1 MSNNF
6 ILAIGDRNSE
16 ELRTITE
23 ALKIH
28 SWAAWNEVAE
38 GGAEATQMYLKNGKN
53 YEIVVMA
60 GGFAWEHQDEPQKYH
75 CPIQS
80 MVLADY
86 MRLWY
91 KTEEHKHPEV
101 IIYEPDSDM
110 QKLMH
115 GMAKSGE
122 WTWVTFVTN
131 QDELNEALDN
141 WWSQKIG

>member
-53 YEIVVMA
+53 
-60 GGFAWEHQDEPQKYH
+60 
-75 CPIQS
+75 
-80 MVLADY
+80 
-86 MRLWY
+86 
-91 KTEEHKHPEV
+91 
-101 IIYEPDSDM
+101 
-110 QKLMH
+110 
-115 GMAKSGE
+115 
-122 WTWVTFVTN
+122 
-131 QDELNEALDN
+131 
-141 WWSQKIG
+141 

>member
-1 MSNNF
+1 
-6 ILAIGDRNSE
+6 
-16 ELRTITE
+16 
-23 ALKIH
+23 
-28 SWAAWNEVAE
+28 
-38 GGAEATQMYLKNGKN
+38 
-53 YEIVVMA
+53 
-60 GGFAWEHQDEPQKYH
+60 
-75 CPIQS
+75 
-80 MVLADY
+80 
-86 MRLWY
+86 
-91 KTEEHKHPEV
+91 V